1 MGFQRVDSPFGRG
14 LKGDGIPLI
23 GGKME
28 EIKSSVMAIC
38 AASAAVC
45 IVESLVSG
53 TKLKNQMKLI
63 LDLILITVIAA
74 PFIRGAVEFD
84 LSEFRAYDT
93 PDYEYSRE
101 LYNEELRRQTSYN
114 VSEVLLEQISAAG
127 IRCDKIETEV
137 NISDD
142 GSISITKV
150 TLIAD
155 NFEKAAD
162 IIRKSLGEETEVVN
176 ENI

>member
-1 MGFQRVDSPFGRG
+1 
-14 LKGDGIPLI
+14 
-23 GGKME
+23 ME
-28 EIKSSVMAIC
+28 GIKSSVMAIC

-53 TKLKNQMKLI
+53 TRLKNQMKLI
-63 LDLILITVIAA
+63 LDLILVTVIAA
-74 PFIRGAVEFD
+74 PFIKGAFEFD
-84 LSEFRAYDT
+84 LSGFRAYDA

-101 LYNEELRRQTSYN
+101 IYNEELRRRTSYN
-114 VSEVLLEQISAAG
+114 VSEVLLEQINAAG
-127 IRCDKIETEV
+127 IICDKIETEV
-137 NISDD
+137 NILDD

-155 NFEKAAD
+155 DFEKAAD

-176 ENI
+176 ENS